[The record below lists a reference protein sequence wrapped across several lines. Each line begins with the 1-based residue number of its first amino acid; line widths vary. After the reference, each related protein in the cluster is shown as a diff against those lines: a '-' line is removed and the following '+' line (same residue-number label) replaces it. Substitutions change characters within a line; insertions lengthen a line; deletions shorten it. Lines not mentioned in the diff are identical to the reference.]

1 MKPTR
6 VWKYGKFHKNSLL
19 LYSPVLQTRLRGKE
33 ANWNLIWCMFAKGFF
48 LLLLRKKNHN
58 QTNISIGFNIN
69 IKSRPTDDVGK
80 AYTNACSEEIF
91 GVHKKNDVQTV
102 SYINYLLSP
111 NTLPLR
117 IFEEYLW
124 RNESLDVSKSE
135 HFSRYFPWVQTFRQP
150 NKMDFYDYKYSG

>member
-1 MKPTR
+1 
-6 VWKYGKFHKNSLL
+6 
-19 LYSPVLQTRLRGKE
+19 
-33 ANWNLIWCMFAKGFF
+33 MFAKGFF

-58 QTNISIGFNIN
+58 QTNISIGFSIN

-117 IFEEYLW
+117 IFEEYL
-124 RNESLDVSKSE
+124 
-135 HFSRYFPWVQTFRQP
+135 
-150 NKMDFYDYKYSG
+150 